1 MGHEDPETVTGLFQL
16 LEQNLADIA
25 DSLSRALGGQ
35 YRLEIAPAS
44 QQEAELAGHQPGVR
58 IRIQAGEKGLW
69 LFLPEGSYLPPDY
82 TDPSPTWRARWGTLA
97 QELAVILFPDCLEAG
112 TSYEIVGQ
120 SPSQGALVPE
130 AAGLLA
136 RFRVLSTQG
145 EPIGVI
151 LVGETQGSVEHKRS
165 QLPEKEHGELPEDL
179 TPEGSSEKIGP
190 SHSDNVSLEAGRPAT
205 QEAGKSSSLT
215 HSADP
220 HTREDPGPS
229 REKKLKDLP
238 PYLRGLLRVPL
249 RLSVTLA
256 RRKQPV
262 GQILQLTPGAIL
274 QFDKSCEEPLELEV
288 AGRVIA
294 QGEAVKVGEVFGL
307 RILRLIPPPERFVS
321 LRPKQQNPSP
331 NSGHT

>member
-1 MGHEDPETVTGLFQL
+1 MTGLFQL
-16 LEQNLADIA
+16 LEQNLAHVA
-25 DSLSRALGGQ
+25 DSLSLALGGQ

-44 QQEAELAGHQPGVR
+44 QQEVELAGHQPGVR
-58 IRIQAGEKGLW
+58 IRIQAGEKSLW
-69 LFLPEGSYLPPDY
+69 FFLLEGTYLPPDY
-82 TDPSPTWRARWGTLA
+82 ADPSPTWRARWGTLA
-97 QELAVILFPDCLEAG
+97 QELAVILFPDCLDAE

-120 SPSQGALVPE
+120 PPSQDVLPP
-130 AAGLLA
+130 A
-136 RFRVLSTQG
+136 RADLWARLRVLSTQD
-145 EPIGVI
+145 EPLGVI
-151 LVGETQGSVEHKRS
+151 LVAEGQGRVES
-165 QLPEKEHGELPEDL
+165 QNTGVPEREQGRFPEDF
-179 TPEGSSEKIGP
+179 TPERSSEKIGP
-190 SHSDNVSLEAGRPAT
+190 SHSDNVSLEAGGPAT
-205 QEAGKSSSLT
+205 QEPGKSSGLT
-215 HSADP
+215 RSADP
-220 HTREDPGPS
+220 HTRDDPGLAPQ
-229 REKKLKDLP
+229 KKLKDLP

-262 GQILQLTPGAIL
+262 EQILQLTPGAIL

-321 LRPKQQNPSP
+321 LRPKVQNPSP

>member
-1 MGHEDPETVTGLFQL
+1 MGREDPGTVSGLIQL
-16 LEQNLADIA
+16 LEQNLADVA

-44 QQEAELAGHQPGVR
+44 QQEVELAGHQRGVR
-58 IRIQAGEKGLW
+58 IRIQTADKGLW
-69 LFLPEGSYLPPDY
+69 FFLLEGGYLPPDY
-82 TDPSPTWRARWGTLA
+82 ADPSPTWRARWGTLA
-97 QELAVILFPDCLEAG
+97 QELAVILFPDCLEAE

-120 SPSQGALVPE
+120 FPARDVPLLE

-136 RFRVLSTQG
+136 RLRVLTTQD

-151 LVGETQGSVEHKRS
+151 LVAEGQGPPEGQKSG
-165 QLPEKEHGELPEDL
+165 LPERQQGKLPEDS
-179 TPEGSSEKIGP
+179 TPEQATEKVGAGDF
-190 SHSDNVSLEAGRPAT
+190 DNLSLEAGRPTT
-205 QEAGKSSSLT
+205 QEAGKSRSLP

-220 HTREDPGPS
+220 QTRDDPGLG
-229 REKKLKDLP
+229 RQKKLKDLP

-249 RLSVTLA
+249 KLSVTLA

-274 QFDKSCEEPLELEV
+274 QFDKSCEEPLDLEV

-321 LRPKQQNPSP
+321 LRSKPQSSSP
-331 NSGHT
+331 NSGQT